1 MARVQR
7 VLERLLVDQAA
18 ARAVDDAHALL
29 RLGEILAAQD
39 IARAVGE
46 RRVERDEVGT
56 GQKIVERDL
65 LDAHFHGARSEEHR
79 SELQYLIRISYAVV
93 CFKKKQNTTE
103 YT

>member
-65 LDAHFHGARSEEHR
+65 LDAHFHGAFGRSEEHT
-79 SELQYLIRISYAVV
+79 SELQSLLRHSYAVF
-93 CFKKKQNTTE
+93 CFKKTK
-103 YT
+103 